1 MTPST
6 TQAPSELITPSRLT
20 KKHDSNYLLRL
31 CLFLLAWMCYSS
43 VYAVQAEIQ
52 ANGKSQDAQR
62 FEKNLT
68 RGEAVPAWV
77 DQDNGRQIA
86 DTNTAAP
93 IVVRLS
99 DVQTFLDKQA
109 TTYVHRMM
117 QANEASMLTQVG
129 RIEIPFHPEY
139 QKVDLHSIK
148 VIRGSQAFDKTNTA
162 DIRYLQMESELDS
175 GIFTGSVT
183 ASVVIEDIRVGDIVD
198 IAYSTTGQNP
208 VFDGNFFQSMVWDN
222 VYPVLRKRIRLN
234 SPLSRPIKYRILGQG
249 DGNIQ
254 IKEEQAAGRK
264 ILTFSAEQLKAIE
277 FEPYVPRDVFQFRFV
292 QFSEFSQ
299 WSQVNQWAQSL
310 FDVNTASAEVDKVVA
325 SLRGAANP
333 DETVQRA
340 LAYVQAE
347 IRYLSISIGEN
358 SHKPFPPEVVLAR
371 RYGDCKDKSLL
382 LVTLLR
388 KLGIEASPVLISA
401 SNPAMP
407 TKMLPTPMAFDHA
420 IVRAKL
426 NGKVYYLDPTRAAQY
441 GPLVNM
447 GQVHEGAQV
456 LVIQKDTHELAG
468 VPKNEEGTPT
478 VTGRLE
484 KIRLDKLDGVAEF
497 QVTHQYAGIDAEHA
511 RFYLGRQSKEQLK
524 NSYIASVL
532 RRYPNAELKSGPT
545 VTDNRQANT
554 LNIELNFQIPGML
567 TKNSIGWQMRYQA
580 SNMRERFF
588 LPENP
593 KRKQPLTA
601 PTQPPLLRYEL
612 EVILPEEVNANYNP
626 STAKIENAAFQAN
639 EVLTF
644 KKNVFRAN
652 VELRSLKDR
661 VQPQEVVDFM
671 ADTRKVSAMLEGS
684 VQIRSTDVKALAD
697 RKLPDV
703 ALPARQKIK
712 EQLEDSIRNKSRQ
725 INEARANGNHPGV
738 ALCERGLTYARL
750 GRKSEASADMQAIQ
764 KEGMDSQEYL
774 RCRSKIYFA
783 IGDFKN
789 SESDSAR
796 FLAQGRTDSDMSM
809 LRGMSLYAMGKW
821 REAADS
827 FTSSA
832 EQSSS
837 VQLKLRAIIMRHLA
851 LRRQNPQV
859 SLSAATDDGDDW
871 LNAMLAATMIG
882 GKPEEQVLQQ
892 VHKRTG
898 DELDIALAEAYFY
911 IGQLN
916 IVNGNK
922 LKAMVYTQRSVE
934 KNILTG
940 EYRPLAEY
948 EAERLKKTK

>member
-20 KKHDSNYLLRL
+20 KKRDSNGLLRL
-31 CLFLLAWMCYSS
+31 CLFLLGWMYCSS
-43 VYAVQAEIQ
+43 VYAVQAETQ

-77 DQDNGRQIA
+77 EQDNGSQIA
-86 DTNTAAP
+86 DSNTAAP

-139 QKVDLHSIK
+139 QKVGLHSIK
-148 VIRGSQAFDKTNTA
+148 VIRGNQVFDKTNTA

-208 VFDGNFFQSMVWDN
+208 VFDGNFFQTMVWDN
-222 VYPVLRKRIRLN
+222 AYPILRKRIRLN
-234 SPLSRPIKYRILGQG
+234 SPLGRPIKYRILGQG
-249 DGNIQ
+249 EGNIQ
-254 IKEEQAAGRK
+254 IKEEQVAGRK

-299 WSQVNQWAQSL
+299 WGQVNQWAQSL
-310 FDVNTASAEVDKVVA
+310 FDVNAASAEVDRVVA

-388 KLGIEASPVLISA
+388 KLGIEASPILISA

-420 IVRAKL
+420 IVRAKV
-426 NGKVYYLDPTRAAQY
+426 NGKLYYLDPTRAAQY

-456 LVIQKDTHELAG
+456 LVIQKDTHDLAG

-484 KIRLDKLDGVAEF
+484 KIRLDKLEGVAEF

-554 LNIELNFQIPGML
+554 LNIELNFLIPGML
-567 TKNSIGWQMRYQA
+567 TKNSIAWQMRYQA

-593 KRKQPLTA
+593 KRKQPLTT

-644 KKNVFRAN
+644 KKNVFRAT

-684 VQIRSTDVKALAD
+684 IQIRKTDLRESATRD
-697 RKLPDV
+697 QPDLP
-703 ALPARQKIK
+703 LKQKVK
-712 EQLEDSIRNKSRQ
+712 EQLEEEIRSKSSM
-725 INEARANGNHPGV
+725 INEARANGNNPV
-738 ALCERGLTYARL
+738 LALCERSLAYARA
-750 GRKSEASADMQAIQ
+750 GRKSDANADLQAFK
-764 KEGMDSQEYL
+764 KETIDTQEYL
-774 RCRSKIYFA
+774 RCRSNAYFV

-789 SESDSAR
+789 SEVDSAR
-796 FLAQGRTDSDMSM
+796 LLSQGLGDGKLYM
-809 LRGMSLYAMGKW
+809 LRGMSLYALGRW

-827 FTSSA
+827 FATA
-832 EQSSS
+832 VEQSNTS
-837 VQLKLRAIIMRHLA
+837 QAKLRASIMRQLA
-851 LRRQNPQV
+851 LRRQNSP
-859 SLSAATDDGDDW
+859 SILSNTMDGGDDW
-871 LNAMLAATMIG
+871 LNDMLSATYAG
-882 GKPEEQVLQQ
+882 GKSEDQVLHQ

-898 DELDIALAEAYFY
+898 DELDVALAEAYFY
-911 IGQLN
+911 IAQLN
-916 IVNGNK
+916 IINGNK
-922 LKAMVYTQRSVE
+922 IKAMVYMQRSVE
-934 KNILTG
+934 KSMLTAD
-940 EYRPLAEY
+940 YRPLAEF
-948 EAERLKKTK
+948 ESERLKKNK

>member
-20 KKHDSNYLLRL
+20 KKRDCNGLLRL
-31 CLFLLAWMCYSS
+31 CLFLLAWMCCSS
-43 VYAVQAEIQ
+43 VYAVQAETQ

-77 DQDNGRQIA
+77 EQDNGRQIA
-86 DTNTAAP
+86 DSNTAAP

-139 QKVDLHSIK
+139 QKVGLHSIK
-148 VIRGSQAFDKTNTA
+148 VIRGNQVFDKTNTA

-208 VFDGNFFQSMVWDN
+208 VFDGNFFQTMVWDN
-222 VYPVLRKRIRLN
+222 AYPILRKRIRLN

-249 DGNIQ
+249 EGNIQ

-299 WSQVNQWAQSL
+299 WGQVNQWAQSL
-310 FDVNTASAEVDKVVA
+310 FDVNAASAEVDKVVA

-420 IVRAKL
+420 IVRAKV
-426 NGKVYYLDPTRAAQY
+426 NGKLYYLDPTRAAQY

-456 LVIQKDTHELAG
+456 LVIQKDTHDLAG

-484 KIRLDKLDGVAEF
+484 KIRLNKLDGVAEF

-593 KRKQPLTA
+593 KRKQPLTT
-601 PTQPPLLRYEL
+601 PVQPPLLRYEL

-644 KKNVFRAN
+644 KKNVFRAT

-684 VQIRSTDVKALAD
+684 IQIRKTDLRESATRD
-697 RKLPDV
+697 QPDLP
-703 ALPARQKIK
+703 LKQKVK
-712 EQLEDSIRNKSRQ
+712 EQLEEEIRNKSSM
-725 INEARANGNHPGV
+725 INEARANGNNPV
-738 ALCERGLTYARL
+738 LALCERSLAYARA
-750 GRKSEASADMQAIQ
+750 GRKSDANADLQALK
-764 KEGMDSQEYL
+764 KETIDTHEYL
-774 RCRSKIYFA
+774 RCRSNVYFVM
-783 IGDFKN
+783 GDFKN
-789 SESDSAR
+789 SEVDSAR
-796 FLAQGRTDSDMSM
+796 LLSQGLSDGKLYI
-809 LRGMSLYAMGKW
+809 LRGMSLYALGRW
-821 REAADS
+821 REAADN
-827 FTSSA
+827 FATA
-832 EQSSS
+832 VEQSNTS
-837 VQLKLRAIIMRHLA
+837 QAKLRASIMRQLA
-851 LRRQNPQV
+851 LRRQNSP
-859 SLSAATDDGDDW
+859 SILSNTMDGGDDW
-871 LNAMLAATMIG
+871 LNDMLSATYAG
-882 GKPEEQVLQQ
+882 GKSEDQVLHQ

-898 DELDIALAEAYFY
+898 DELDVALAEAYFY
-911 IGQLN
+911 IAQLN
-916 IVNGNK
+916 IINGNK
-922 LKAMVYTQRSVE
+922 IKAMVYMQRSVE
-934 KNILTG
+934 KSMLTAD
-940 EYRPLAEY
+940 YRPLAEF
-948 EAERLKKTK
+948 ESERLKKNK